1 MITYNKTFNRN
12 VLENL
17 TGLLSDEFRNT
28 PIVYTDQFKGNT
40 YFTIMPIEDTVID
53 LRTSGAIREYTLE
66 IKYFQKKGGRYTKN
80 KDFDSRIDII
90 ERLKEILRRNT
101 ASVEQFLYMITKDG
115 EDFLTS
121 DSSNFVILKR
131 PYYKTNQE
139 QFLITSNGLGFT
151 AEPEVESYQ
160 FHNARLESVNYDTDS
175 ENPNYLSTTAL
186 FKCLVEEVY
195 S

>member
-1 MITYNKTFNRN
+1 M
-12 VLENL
+12 
-17 TGLLSDEFRNT
+17 SDEFRNT